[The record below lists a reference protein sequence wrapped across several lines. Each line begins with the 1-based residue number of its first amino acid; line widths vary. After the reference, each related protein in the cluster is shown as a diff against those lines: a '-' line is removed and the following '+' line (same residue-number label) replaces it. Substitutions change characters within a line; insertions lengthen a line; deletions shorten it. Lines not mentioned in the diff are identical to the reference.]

1 MTYPPLSRRSFGFA
15 AGLLGTGVVARAH
28 PAEVV
33 PGDPLRLWA
42 DLRGARSGPAGSRR
56 RVEGQMLAL
65 DADGRMQRFADVAG
79 VATVRLEPFATGW
92 RVRQEET
99 LDLLDPLSGDAVVV
113 EEAPHGFGEASGG
126 GSEVLTL
133 STSAGAAAR
142 VGADVSGRFVR
153 PLSWPAWMDM
163 PHAPPCLMVG
173 RLLSGT
179 RPGTTGAAGAQG

>member
-1 MTYPPLSRRSFGFA
+1 MKAERLKTETTYAVSGADQLSCRI
-15 AGLLGTGVVARAH
+15 
-28 PAEVV
+28 E
-33 PGDPLRLWA
+33 
-42 DLRGARSGPAGSRR
+42 
-56 RVEGQMLAL
+56 
-65 DADGRMQRFADVAG
+65 
-79 VATVRLEPFATGW
+79 
-92 RVRQEET
+92 
-99 LDLLDPLSGDAVVV
+99 GDAVVV